1 MTSANVG
8 IAGSLDLFKLYGYTL
23 SGSNPNTEL
32 SRILIQFDLDP
43 LRDLVATTAIDTN
56 HPSFNCKLKLFDVYG
71 GQPTPCNFIVDVYAL
86 SASFDEGRGK
96 DVVLY
101 SDNDACNFLTA
112 TLNGATWASP
122 GASSGGG
129 PTDSCDYISGSLTS
143 KRFVTGEEDLVV
155 DVTQIVSSTLAGI
168 YPDSGLRISYSSTL
182 ESDQHSYFVKRF
194 ASRSAYNND
203 KRPRLEIRYDDSVQD
218 DTQLLM
224 IGSPCTLFLYNSVNN
239 SYTNILSA
247 STPVVGSN
255 CLNLLLSTE
264 ILSGT
269 YTLAFTGSQHKNGIN
284 YVDGIYSATFVIP
297 ENDSTLKKKLIESGS
312 IVFTPTWASL
322 DNTVGY
328 LTGST
333 LTLNQPIRSS
343 KNEKYKRYVVT
354 VTGLATTMFTNEK
367 RTLRT
372 NLFDYTSPLLTVTRL
387 PVETP
392 GIVVRDVHYQVRDAN
407 TDIVII
413 PFDLTYNSTRLSSDA
428 EGMFFELDSENLTQD
443 HSYVVDIMVTVN
455 GNQQIYRNASSI
467 FRVSN
472 SQSLS

>member
-1 MTSANVG
+1 
-8 IAGSLDLFKLYGYTL
+8 
-23 SGSNPNTEL
+23 
-32 SRILIQFDLDP
+32 
-43 LRDLVATTAIDTN
+43 
-56 HPSFNCKLKLFDVYG
+56 
-71 GQPTPCNFIVDVYAL
+71 
-86 SASFDEGRGK
+86 
-96 DVVLY
+96 
-101 SDNDACNFLTA
+101 
-112 TLNGATWASP
+112 
-122 GASSGGG
+122 
-129 PTDSCDYISGSLTS
+129 
-143 KRFVTGEEDLVV
+143 
-155 DVTQIVSSTLAGI
+155 
-168 YPDSGLRISYSSTL
+168 
-182 ESDQHSYFVKRF
+182 
-194 ASRSAYNND
+194 
-203 KRPRLEIRYDDSVQD
+203 
-218 DTQLLM
+218 M

-312 IVFTPTWASL
+312 IVLTPTWASL

-428 EGMFFELDSENLTQD
+428 
-443 HSYVVDIMVTVN
+443 
-455 GNQQIYRNASSI
+455 
-467 FRVSN
+467 
-472 SQSLS
+472 